1 MASGSQPSDRPQPN
15 GNPAVDAALALALLL
30 PVGVLLWPSTLQDV
44 PTTQSMA
51 AGISVM
57 ALLPAALLLVARGV
71 PRVPAAGLLLLALV
85 AYLPLRSDAST
96 DVFEWR
102 RTLLVLLS
110 SFLCLLGGLRL
121 GATGRTWLKAGLV
134 MASALSIV
142 HCAWI
147 SEPGGALGNS
157 GDLSEAALPGALLG
171 VAWFAEQRPRFAA
184 AGLAAALAFVLHA
197 ALVPVWTGAVAFGA
211 ASMLALVLS
220 IRQPALGRYGRIGAV
235 TTLAMVLVAVLVPSA
250 ADVASRNPASTAP
263 ASEPAGAPTS
273 ISGLE
278 VRRLLWGTVPAILSD
293 HALAGLGPG
302 QFAAAYPPY
311 RDPAEIELSSHGR
324 REPTPIDA
332 EHLHNDWLQGP
343 VDFGLLAGGLWVLFL
358 LAAGAR
364 SIGALLGPSVERRGA
379 ALATAGVLVGA
390 AGNSPLL
397 DPVASHLAF
406 FPLLGLLLADD
417 EGSPVAGGLRSRLL
431 PALLLVPLFLCTH
444 YGLGMVQHGQ
454 ALSTLASG
462 ESGNRLQESSVLA
475 ACDEAL
481 RSAPDST
488 VALERRANLPSRSSA
503 SRIQDLDALLKRRP
517 HHRAGHV
524 ARGIRRAVTG
534 EYELAL
540 VNFNAALELDAAMP
554 AALSGAVRG
563 SARGGLVDELRSALA
578 RVDQA
583 VLPSAL
589 KEDIGVSASALR
601 SLGLEV
607 LRRGQFDCAEIL
619 LTRGDERLLVSDPN
633 VCWNLGQEARAAGDR
648 ALEDALLAGF
658 HLDSARSH
666 RARGDTA
673 SAIRSYRQA
682 QRFSG
687 NTPEVQIELA
697 AAQAATG
704 DHEGARGNL
713 NAIDPAQRAAARPQA
728 AALERLRKERLWPMG
743 EG

>member
-1 MASGSQPSDRPQPN
+1 MASGSDSSARAQQG

-30 PVGVLLWPSTLQDV
+30 PIGVLLWPSTLQDV

-51 AGISVM
+51 TGTGFLL
-57 ALLPAALLLVARGV
+57 LLPAALLLVARGV
-71 PRVPAAGLLLLALV
+71 PRLPIAGILLLGLI
-85 AYLPLRSDAST
+85 AYVPLRAGAATDA
-96 DVFEWR
+96 FEWR

-121 GATGRTWLKAGLV
+121 SKGGRTWLQVALV
-134 MASALSIV
+134 LASSLSIG

-184 AGLAAALAFVLHA
+184 LGLAAALAFVLHA

-235 TTLAMVLVAVLVPSA
+235 TTLAMVLVAVLAPSA
-250 ADVASRNPASTAP
+250 ADVKSRQPMGEQPGT
-263 ASEPAGAPTS
+263 PTS
-273 ISGLE
+273 VSGLE
-278 VRRLLWGTVPAILSD
+278 VRRLLWGSVPAILSE

-343 VDFGLLAGGLWVLFL
+343 VDFGILAGGLWVLFL
-358 LAAGAR
+358 LAAGTR
-364 SIGALLGPSVERRGA
+364 SIAALLGPGVERRGA

-397 DPVASHLAF
+397 DPVASHLIF

-417 EGSPVAGGLRSRLL
+417 GGSPVASGLRSRWL
-431 PALLLVPLFLCTH
+431 PALFLVPFAICAQYALDL
-444 YGLGMVQHGQ
+444 VQHGQ
-454 ALSTLASG
+454 ALSTLAAG
-462 ESGNRLQESSVLA
+462 ESGNQLLESRVLA

-481 RSAPDST
+481 RAAPDST
-488 VALERRANLPSRSSA
+488 VALERRANLPSRSSK
-503 SRIQDLDALLKRRP
+503 SRIQDLDSLLELRP
-517 HHRAGHV
+517 HHRGAHV
-524 ARGIRRAVTG
+524 ARGIRRAVSG
-534 EYELAL
+534 AYELAL
-540 VNFNAALELDAAMP
+540 ADFDAALDLDSSMP

-578 RVDQA
+578 KVDQA
-583 VLPSAL
+583 TLPSSLEDEVGLSPSAL
-589 KEDIGVSASALR
+589 R
-601 SLGLEV
+601 TLGLEV
-607 LRRGQFDCAEIL
+607 LRRGQFASAEIL
-619 LTRGDERLLVSDPN
+619 LTRGDGRLLVSDPN

-666 RARGDTA
+666 LARGDGA

-687 NTPEVQIELA
+687 STPEVLIELS
-697 AAQAATG
+697 AAQAAAG
-704 DHEGARGNL
+704 DHGEARDNL
-713 NAIDPAQRAAARPQA
+713 DSIDPAQRAAARPQPS
-728 AALERLRKERLWPMG
+728 ALERLRKERLWPLG